1 MRVPRSERVNMSET
15 KKLRRR
21 ELFVAGSAIAATAAF
36 GAGRATGAEP
46 ARSLASSAHRPALD
60 EVDVLVVGGGP
71 AGIGA
76 AIGAARKGVKTLL
89 IENHSFFGGVAA
101 WALGMPINQV
111 RPDGKPRSVVH
122 ELLVHKLQAYG
133 DQAVRFGKHELWCNV
148 EYLKVA
154 VLDALDEVGCGYLV
168 HVRAAEA
175 IVEDNRVVGVVVA
188 TKRGLMAIRSKAVV
202 DCTGDADVA
211 HYAGAETMI
220 EADALM
226 PMTLSLNLTNL
237 SPDVRY
243 SDVRDAI
250 SKARKKYPL
259 IPSGFLEINQV
270 VHSHSWY
277 INHSGTA
284 DMGRVDATDPVQRS
298 KAECTS
304 RRQALQMIQ
313 AVRESEN
320 PELQR
325 IEWIGSGPQASVR
338 ETRRIKGVYVITEE
352 DAMAG
357 RKFHDAIAWRSGF
370 LDPGG
375 QRGAKFVKMKIH
387 DVPYRA
393 ILPEKLD
400 GLLVAG
406 RCISATHVGAMAGK
420 SMGNCMATGHAAG
433 VAAALSAKKE
443 MMPRDIHVRE
453 LQDQLR
459 KDGVDLEMKDRDQV
473 SL

>member
-1 MRVPRSERVNMSET
+1 MNEPRKST
-15 KKLRRR
+15 RR
-21 ELFVAGSAIAATAAF
+21 ELLVAGAAVAAGAAFSADVSHGSGDSRSAATAP
-36 GAGRATGAEP
+36 GRPT
-46 ARSLASSAHRPALD
+46 LD
-60 EVDVLVVGGGP
+60 EVDVLVAGGGP

-76 AIGAARKGVKTLL
+76 ALGAARKGAKTLL
-89 IENHSFFGGVAA
+89 VENHSFFGGVAA

-111 RPDGKPRSVVH
+111 RPGGKPRSAVH
-122 ELLVHKLQAYG
+122 ELVVAKLRAYG

-154 VLDALDEVGCGYLV
+154 VLDALDEVGCRYLV
-168 HVRAAEA
+168 HLRAADA
-175 IVEDNRVVGVVVA
+175 IVEQNRVVGVMVA
-188 TKRGLMAIRSKAVV
+188 TKRGLMAIRAKTVV

-211 HYAGAETMI
+211 YCAGAETMI
-220 EADALM
+220 EAAALM
-226 PMTLSLNLTNL
+226 PMTLSLALTNL
-237 SPDVRY
+237 DAAKIRY

-250 SKARKKYPL
+250 QKARKKLPL
-259 IPSGFLEINQV
+259 VPSGFLEINQV
-270 VHSHSWY
+270 AHGHSWY

-284 DMGRVDATDPVQRS
+284 DMGRVDATDPIERS
-298 KAECTS
+298 RAECTS

-313 AVRESEN
+313 AIRQSDN

-325 IEWIGSGPQASVR
+325 IEWIGSGPQVSVR
-338 ETRRIKGVYVITEE
+338 ETRRVRGAYVITEE

-357 RKFHDAIAWRSGF
+357 RTFDDAIAWRSGF

-433 VAAALSAKKE
+433 VAAALSVKRGIV
-443 MMPRDIHVRE
+443 PREISVRD
-453 LQDQLR
+453 LQDALR
-459 KDGVDLEMKDRDQV
+459 ADGVDLDVKDRDQKG
-473 SL
+473 L